1 MVPVFFLL
9 LAWALRAH
17 CLRGQGALEGGR
29 RAGFI
34 GQLFRLEV
42 PRDSGLARVPQFPLS
57 HDLHVSQGFKISEW
71 KGWHSST
78 VSEQDGGPTR
88 DSSRAPGSTAL

>member
-29 RAGFI
+29 KAGFI
-34 GQLFRLEV
+34 GQLFRLE
-42 PRDSGLARVPQFPLS
+42 LAKRLCLV
-57 HDLHVSQGFKISEW
+57 
-71 KGWHSST
+71 
-78 VSEQDGGPTR
+78 
-88 DSSRAPGSTAL
+88 